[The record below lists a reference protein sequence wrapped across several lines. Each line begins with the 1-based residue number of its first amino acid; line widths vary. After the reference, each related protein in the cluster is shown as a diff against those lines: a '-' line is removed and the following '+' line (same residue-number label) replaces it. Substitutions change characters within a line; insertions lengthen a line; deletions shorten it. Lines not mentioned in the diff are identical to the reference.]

1 MQLIYY
7 HLLSLTHQQIA
18 HPLHYFFSLAVCWTF
33 VQKDSVRNSIES
45 FSEIRNDY
53 INYLNLV
60 NQVVNLVIK
69 GDYVH

>member
-45 FSEIRNDY
+45 FSEIQKVY
-53 INYLNLV
+53 IFFSV
-60 NQVVNLVIK
+60 
-69 GDYVH
+69 